1 MDDGRVARHA
11 QRVRSAC
18 LIARSATCSA
28 LYRMSITIRK
38 EAAMKYGM
46 RKPSWKKS
54 LSARTKG
61 RATRAVKRALIPG
74 YGKKG
79 MGWLASQAQTV
90 QHGLQEDHV
99 QLVRPVQVVRAKGG
113 NHMCSN
119 PDTYEFRLSLDLPQQ
134 SAVPTDTFSALRE
147 VHEYSAENGPRFHTA
162 AEMFDS
168 LGI

>member
-1 MDDGRVARHA
+1 
-11 QRVRSAC
+11 
-18 LIARSATCSA
+18 
-28 LYRMSITIRK
+28 MSITVRK

-61 RATRAVKRALIPG
+61 RATRAVKKALISG

-79 MGWLASQAQTV
+79 MGWLHPKRKLYNTIYKKTTFSLFDLFKYP
-90 QHGLQEDHV
+90 GL
-99 QLVRPVQVVRAKGG
+99 GG
-113 NHMCSN
+113 GHHMCSN

-147 VHEYSAENGPRFHTA
+147 IHEYSAENGPLFHTA

>member
-1 MDDGRVARHA
+1 
-11 QRVRSAC
+11 
-18 LIARSATCSA
+18 
-28 LYRMSITIRK
+28 
-38 EAAMKYGM
+38 MKYGM

-61 RATRAVKRALIPG
+61 CHPRGQESVDPRLRQEG
-74 YGKKG
+74 HG
-79 MGWLASQAQTV
+79 MAASQAQAV
-90 QHGLQEDHV
+90 QHHLQEDHV
-99 QLVRPVQVVRAKGG
+99 QPVRPVQVTRAKGG
-113 NHMCSN
+113 HMCSN

-162 AEMFDS
+162 TEMFDS

>member
-1 MDDGRVARHA
+1 
-11 QRVRSAC
+11 
-18 LIARSATCSA
+18 
-28 LYRMSITIRK
+28 MSITVRK

-79 MGWLASQAQTV
+79 MGWLHPKRKLYNTIYKKTTFSLFDLFKQP
-90 QHGLQEDHV
+90 GL
-99 QLVRPVQVVRAKGG
+99 KGG

-134 SAVPTDTFSALRE
+134 SAVPTDTFSVLRE

>member
-1 MDDGRVARHA
+1 
-11 QRVRSAC
+11 
-18 LIARSATCSA
+18 
-28 LYRMSITIRK
+28 
-38 EAAMKYGM
+38 MKYGM

-61 RATRAVKRALIPG
+61 RATRAVKKALIPG

-79 MGWLASQAQTV
+79 MGWLHPKRKLYNTIYKKTTFSLF
-90 QHGLQEDHV
+90 G
-99 QLVRPVQVVRAKGG
+99 PVQVTRAKGG